1 MVEKNKKEMNPE
13 RGKPWEELYKN
24 EIKILSDI
32 TDPDEITVT
41 EEQ

>member
-1 MVEKNKKEMNPE
+1 MVEKNLMELNLE
-13 RGKPWEELYKN
+13 RVKPWEELYKN
-24 EIKILSDI
+24 EVKILSDI